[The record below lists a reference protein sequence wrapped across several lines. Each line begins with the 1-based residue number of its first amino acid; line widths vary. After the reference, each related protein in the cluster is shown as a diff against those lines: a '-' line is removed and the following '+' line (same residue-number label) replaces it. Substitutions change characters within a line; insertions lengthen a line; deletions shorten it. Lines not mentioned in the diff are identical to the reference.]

1 MMPTI
6 HFYKDQVTGHCSH
19 EPLQSTLKGIQDKD
33 QDEAFCAGGKLTELA
48 LRYVNIFRRK
58 FDESSFLRLP
68 ILRKALKL
76 LTKLSVPCKEQ

>member
-1 MMPTI
+1 MVPSL
-6 HFYKDQVTGHCSH
+6 HFYKDQVIGHCSCR
-19 EPLQSTLKGIQDKD
+19 PMQSTLKGIQDKD

-68 ILRKALKL
+68 ILRKTLKL